1 MRLLGIDYG
10 EKRVGISLSDQ
21 SGGMA
26 FPHSTLENKGFSP
39 LAKKILEIA
48 QKEKVKKIVVGL
60 SLDFKGKENLIM
72 KNLKKFTKVLEET
85 TGLNVI
91 FEDEMFTTALAMRIQ
106 GKNKMT
112 DASAATII
120 LQSYIEHRKKEIME
134 K

>member
-10 EKRVGISLSDQ
+10 EKRVGISLTDKN
-21 SGGMA
+21 GEMA
-26 FPHSTLENKGFSP
+26 FPHSIIENKGFSP
-39 LAKKILEIA
+39 LAKKILEIV
-48 QKEKVKKIVVGL
+48 QKEKVKKIVVGM